1 LEEKMMR
8 KVLLGLAAAAL
19 VSAASLMPGPAKAV
33 TLGPTLGLKPAADA
47 LNPIDKVRYC
57 EFYDPEIG
65 DYVVFWVPGPCL
77 RYGMPGFDI
86 WLGRY
91 YHGHRHWRG
100 RLSGRPWAHGRP
112 IYRGGSDSGRRVH
125 RGGRDGGTVY
135 RGGRGGTDSGRP
147 VYRGGT
153 YGGGAHRPG
162 ISPRTGD
169 GSGQFNRSG
178 GGNRTMGGGGGGG
191 GRTYGGGGG
200 GGGRSFGGGGGG
212 RPSAGGGG
220 VGRSGGGGGRGGSTN
235 APDSRR

>member
-1 LEEKMMR
+1 MR
-8 KVLLGLAAAAL
+8 KALLGLAAAAL
-19 VSAASLMPGPAKAV
+19 VSAASLTPGPAKAV
-33 TLGPTLGLKPAADA
+33 TLGSTLGLKPAADA

-77 RYGMPGFDI
+77 RYGTPGFDI

-100 RLSGRPWAHGRP
+100 RLSSRPWAHGRP
-112 IYRGGSDSGRRVH
+112 IYRGGSDSGRHVH
-125 RGGRDGGTVY
+125 RGGRGGGTVH
-135 RGGRGGTDSGRP
+135 RGGRGGTDGGRS

-162 ISPRTGD
+162 ISPRTGGGGAVHRGGGD
-169 GSGQFNRSG
+169 RGPAMAPRSG
-178 GGNRTMGGGGGGG
+178 GGRTMGS
-191 GRTYGGGGG
+191 GGG
-200 GGGRSFGGGGGG
+200 GGGRSYGGGGGGG

-220 VGRSGGGGGRGGSTN
+220 RGGGGGGRGGGTN